1 MAGVYKGL
9 TIKLDADTTGLHDA
23 LRRVDSDTRGL
34 GRNMRAVSKALKLDP
49 GNVELVRQKMANY
62 AKQVDKTEE
71 RLKVLKAAESQ
82 LGREKMSSEAWD
94 ALQRDIA
101 RTQGKLDGLRE
112 SWRRF
117 TVQTAAASSGLGRA
131 GAKVEELGKR
141 LSPVARSA
149 SSIGG
154 ALTLGLTVPMV
165 AAGGASIAAA
175 VSIDSALTN
184 VRKTVEGTENDYQRL
199 KDAAIEFSKTN
210 PVSASQVLE
219 IEALGAQLGFQV
231 DQLEEFGRVVSGLD
245 IATNLDAETAATQ
258 LAQFMN
264 IMGTSKAEVSNLAS
278 SLIDLGNHYATT
290 EADIMAM
297 AMRIAGAGK
306 QMGMTEG
313 QVLGLATALSSVGIE
328 AEAGGTAIST
338 IMSTIDMAVA
348 KNDSSLA
355 DWASAAKMSASE
367 FAAAWKE
374 SPAEAFQAFLAG
386 LQQGVAENGNL
397 SVMLDELGISSIRQL
412 DVMKRLASAADM
424 VPSALRQGNEA
435 YRENVALG
443 REVANFNDS
452 LASKF
457 DMLKNRIVAIADQIG
472 RPLADALLDIVDAVQ
487 PLFDAIESGAQAFAD
502 MDEGQQRLVITT
514 VALVAALGPSLKLF
528 GSIAGNVEVLG
539 RAMRR
544 ASKFVAEMG
553 TKSIVA
559 RGGMEALGTSTDRQ
573 VMRSGKLAIASNL
586 AKGALVG
593 LAVAGVTVL
602 ASAIAD
608 AIGKTMELGNA
619 TEGLESAVEAMDQ
632 DVAASAE
639 SFEEYKVNAD
649 DVIKKQ
655 SELADNVKETFG
667 KVAQD
672 SAMVDVYSGKIKELA
687 GNCGGNT
694 AKLTELKQAIEGY
707 NTITGSSITVT
718 DEESGAIS
726 ANTDELDANTEAW
739 KRNAKAKAR
748 QEVAQDLAEQMARD
762 EAAVDSKRRE
772 IERLA
777 SSAAEKRAGGDAYGA
792 WLDDLAQGRAQDELA
807 KLEQA
812 LDSSTRAFEDNA
824 EAMEEQADADAWAA
838 DAAGEFR
845 KQLEAA
851 GLATGMLDQAAS
863 KVGVDAATL
872 ATSLHETAGGFET
885 FAALGAD
892 AFAALYSQA
901 GMDVPAIVELVGS
914 LNTLQLDPKQLT
926 VTSDGSLEY
935 QGQAIEDLDAMG
947 IDPKVY
953 TVNDDGTI
961 STQDEGLRG
970 LDYVRIGDKVYR
982 VTDEGTADEC
992 ADAADRAADSVNG
1005 IPNSKNVKITA
1016 TDATGWII
1024 EQVKSKLRSIPGMI
1038 AARVGSAFGD
1048 KSGGFVKLHASG
1060 SFITDGVTP
1069 LGRDAHGIEH
1079 IAGEDGREWVMQHAD
1094 GTKSIVPIENRRYL
1108 EPYAS
1113 TIASMIPR
1121 QGNTTTNNIRVVL
1134 QYDASS
1140 SAKDMARGLTRA
1152 LRMEGLMR

>member
-23 LRRVDSDTRGL
+23 LSRVERDTKGL
-34 GRNMRAVSKALKLDP
+34 GRNMRAVTKALKLDP

-62 AKQVDKTEE
+62 AKQVGNTEE

-82 LGREKMSSEAWD
+82 LGKEKMSSEAWD

-101 RTQGKLDGLRE
+101 RTQAKLDGLKQ
-112 SWRRF
+112 SWRQF
-117 TVQTAAASSGLGRA
+117 TVQTAAASSGLGKA
-131 GAKVEELGKR
+131 GAKVEELGRR
-141 LSPVARSA
+141 LSPVARAA
-149 SSIGG
+149 SSVGG

-184 VRKTVEGTENDYQRL
+184 VRKTVDGTEADCQRL
-199 KDAAIEFSKTN
+199 KESAIEFSKTN
-210 PVSASQVLE
+210 PVSAAQVLE
-219 IEALGAQLGFQV
+219 IEALGAQLGFSV
-231 DQLEEFGRVVSGLD
+231 DKLEEFGRVVSGLD

-264 IMGTSKAEVSNLAS
+264 IMGTSKDEVSNLAS

-367 FAAAWKE
+367 FAAAWKK

-412 DVMKRLASAADM
+412 DVMKRLASAAGM
-424 VPSALRQGNEA
+424 VPDALRQGNEA
-435 YRENVALG
+435 YAQNIALG
-443 REVANFNDS
+443 NEVANFNDS

-457 DMLKNRIVAIADQIG
+457 DMLKNRIIAIADQIG
-472 RPLADALLDIVDAVQ
+472 RPLADALLDIVDAAQ

-502 MDEGQQRLVITT
+502 MDEGQQRLIITT
-514 VALVAALGPSLKLF
+514 VGLIAALGPSLKLF

-539 RAMRR
+539 KAMKG
-544 ASKFVAEMG
+544 ASEFIAQMG
-553 TKSIVA
+553 AKSIVA
-559 RGGMEALGTSTDRQ
+559 KGGMEALGTSTDKQ
-573 VMRSGKLAIASNL
+573 VNRAGKLAVASNV

-593 LAVAGVTVL
+593 LAVAGVAVL

-608 AIGKTMELGNA
+608 ALGKMYEYKNA
-619 TEGLESAVEAMDQ
+619 TDGLAGAIGAFGAGADAS
-632 DVAASAE
+632 AASVGSFFTSSYDLAKE
-639 SFEEYKVNAD
+639 QSKLASDIRSSFEDVGVNSALVDIYKN
-649 DVIKKQ
+649 
-655 SELADNVKETFG
+655 
-667 KVAQD
+667 
-672 SAMVDVYSGKIKELA
+672 KIVELA
-687 GNCGGNT
+687 GNCGGSA
-694 AKLTELKQAIEGY
+694 AKVAELKQAIDGY
-707 NTITGSSITVT
+707 TSITGESIEIT
-718 DEESGAIS
+718 DSETGAINKS
-726 ANTDELDANTEAW
+726 TAELDANSEAW
-739 KRNAKAKAR
+739 KRNAKAKAL
-748 QEVAQDLAEQMARD
+748 Q
-762 EAAVDSKRRE
+762 EAAADVMKQAVKDEMAYKDAKRQRE
-772 IERLA
+772 IAEAGMNAATDPSEIAQYKGNYDYWIGEEERLKGLYE
-777 SSAAEKRAGGDAYGA
+777 SSTKAAEEYT
-792 WLDDLAQGRAQDELA
+792 DELA
-807 KLEQA
+807 NL
-812 LDSSTRAFEDNA
+812 
-824 EAMEEQADADAWAA
+824 EEQQRWDA

-851 GLATGMLDQAAS
+851 GLAADMLDQAAS
-863 KVGVDAATL
+863 KTGEDAATL
-872 ATSLHETAGGFET
+872 ATKLHDTAGGFEA
-885 FAALGAD
+885 FAALGVD
-892 AFAALYSQA
+892 AFSALHSQA
-901 GMDVPAIVELVGS
+901 DMDIPAIVELVGS
-914 LNTLQLDPKQLT
+914 LNALQLDPKQLT

-935 QGQAIEDLDAMG
+935 QGEAIEDLDALE
-947 IDPKVY
+947 IDPKTY

-961 STQDEGLRG
+961 TTQNEKLQGLN
-970 LDYVRIGDKVYR
+970 YVRIGDKVYQ
-982 VTDEGTADEC
+982 VTDNGTAEEC
-992 ADAADRAADSVNG
+992 AGAADHAADSVNG
-1005 IPNSKNVKITA
+1005 IPSSKSVKITA

-1038 AARVGSAFGD
+1038 AAKVGSFFGD

-1060 SFITDGVTP
+1060 GFVTDGITS
-1069 LGRDAHGIEH
+1069 LGRDAHGIQH
-1079 IAGEDGREWVMQHAD
+1079 IAGEDGREWIMQHAD

-1113 TIASMIPR
+1113 TIASMIKPA
-1121 QGNTTTNNIRVVL
+1121 GNTTTNNIRVVL

-1140 SAKDMARGLTRA
+1140 NAKDLARGFTRA
-1152 LRMEGLMR
+1152 LEMEGLMR

>member
-34 GRNMRAVSKALKLDP
+34 GRNMRSITKALKLDP

-62 AKQVDKTEE
+62 EKQVGKTEE

-82 LGREKMSSEAWD
+82 IGREKMSSEAWD

-101 RTQGKLDGLRE
+101 RTQGKLDGLKE

-117 TVQTAAASSGLGRA
+117 TAQTAAASSGLGKA
-131 GAKVEELGKR
+131 GARVEELGKR

-165 AAGGASIAAA
+165 AAGGASVAAA

-184 VRKTVEGTENDYQRL
+184 VRKTVDGTEADYQRL
-199 KDAAIEFSKTN
+199 KDAAVEFSKTN
-210 PVSASQVLE
+210 PVSAAQVLE

-245 IATNLDAETAATQ
+245 IATNLDAETAATE

-264 IMGTSKAEVSNLAS
+264 IMGTSKTEVSNLAS

-348 KNDSSLA
+348 KSDSSLA
-355 DWASAAKMSASE
+355 DWASAAKMSADE

-374 SPAEAFQAFLAG
+374 SPAEAFQSFLSG

-424 VPSALRQGNEA
+424 VPNALKQGNEA
-435 YRENVALG
+435 YEENIALG
-443 REVANFNDS
+443 NEVANFNDS

-457 DMLKNRIVAIADQIG
+457 EMLKNRIIAIADQIG
-472 RPLADALLDIVDAVQ
+472 RPLADALLDIVDAAQ

-502 MDEGQQRLVITT
+502 MDEDQQRLVITT
-514 VALVAALGPSLKLF
+514 VALVAALGPSLKIF

-539 RAMRR
+539 RAMKR
-544 ASKFVAEMG
+544 ASEFIADMG
-553 TKSIVA
+553 TKSIIA
-559 RGGMEALGTSTDRQ
+559 KGGMEALGTSTDAQ

-593 LAVAGVTVL
+593 LAVAGVAVL

-608 AIGKTMELGNA
+608 AIAKEQELHNA
-619 TEGLESAVEAMDQ
+619 TEGLKGTLAALDGSFEGASGSLGTYSKSADEIVKEQAQLAD
-632 DVAASAE
+632 SIKK
-639 SFEEYKVNAD
+639 SFEETGA
-649 DVIKKQ
+649 
-655 SELADNVKETFG
+655 STAL
-667 KVAQD
+667 
-672 SAMVDVYSGKIKELA
+672 VDHYNDKIIELA
-687 GNCGGNT
+687 GNVGGDA
-694 AKLTELKQAIEGY
+694 AKLAELKQAIEAY
-707 NTITGSSITVT
+707 NAATGASISIT
-718 DEESGAIS
+718 DEETGAIS
-726 ANTDELDANTEAW
+726 ASTSELQSNTDAW
-739 KRNAKAKAR
+739 IANAKAKAI
-748 QEVAQDLAEQMARD
+748 QKAAEDTTAQLVKDEMALDNAKEKYAAAKEAYDNADINSKQYMVGEVARWEREVDRLTDCVESGTETLDGYNKKYAEYTN
-762 EAAVDSKRRE
+762 EAA
-772 IERLA
+772 
-777 SSAAEKRAGGDAYGA
+777 
-792 WLDDLAQGRAQDELA
+792 
-807 KLEQA
+807 
-812 LDSSTRAFEDNA
+812 
-824 EAMEEQADADAWAA
+824 WAT

-851 GLATGMLDQAAS
+851 GLATDMLDQAAS
-863 KVGVDAATL
+863 KTGTDAATL
-872 ATSLHETAGGFET
+872 ATQLHDTAMGFET
-885 FAALGAD
+885 FQALGVD

-901 GMDVPAIVELVGS
+901 GMDVPAIVELVAS
-914 LNTLQLDPKQLT
+914 LNA
-926 VTSDGSLEY
+926 V
-935 QGQAIEDLDAMG
+935 G
-947 IDPKVY
+947 IDPKQVTVTEDGSIEYQDKKIQDLDSIEIADKTY
-953 TVNDDGTI
+953 TVNDDGSITFNE
-961 STQDEGLRG
+961 SSLNE
-970 LDYVRIGDKVYR
+970 LDYVRIGDKVYK
-982 VTDEGTADEC
+982 VTDNGTAEEC
-992 ADAADRAADSVNG
+992 SDAADDVADSVKG
-1005 IPNSKNVKITA
+1005 IPNSKNINITA
-1016 TDATGWII
+1016 TDNTGGLLESIKNKLLSLPGN
-1024 EQVKSKLRSIPGMI
+1024 VK
-1038 AARVGSAFGD
+1038 AAIGIGD

-1069 LGRDAHGIEH
+1069 LGRDSHGIQH
-1079 IAGEDGREWVMQHAD
+1079 IAGEAGREWVMKHAD
-1094 GTKSIVPIENRRYL
+1094 GTTSILPIENRRYL

-1113 TIASMIPR
+1113 VIASMIPNR
-1121 QGNTTTNNIRVVL
+1121 GGTTVNETNIHMDYRAGE
-1134 QYDASS
+1134 DA
-1140 SAKDMARGLTRA
+1140 KTIVRDMARRI
-1152 LRMEGLMR
+1152 RRQSLMRG

>member
-62 AKQVDKTEE
+62 GKQVDKTEE

-101 RTQGKLDGLRE
+101 RTQAKLDGLKQ
-112 SWRRF
+112 SWRQF

-184 VRKTVEGTENDYQRL
+184 VRKTVEGTEADYQRL

-245 IATNLDAETAATQ
+245 IATNLDAETAATE

-306 QMGMTEG
+306 QMNMTEG

-355 DWASAAKMSASE
+355 DWASAARMSASE

-424 VPSALRQGNEA
+424 VPNALEQGNEA
-435 YRENVALG
+435 YEENIALG
-443 REVANFNDS
+443 NEVANFNDS

-472 RPLADALLDIVDAVQ
+472 RPLADALLDTVDAAQ

-544 ASKFVAEMG
+544 ASEFVAEMG
-553 TKSIVA
+553 TKAIVA
-559 RGGMEALGTSTDRQ
+559 RGGMEALGASTDRQ

-593 LAVAGVTVL
+593 LAVAGVAVL
-602 ASAIAD
+602 AKAMAD
-608 AIGKTMELGNA
+608 ELGKIYDYKNATDGLTGAIGALA
-619 TEGLESAVEAMDQ
+619 TGAE
-632 DVAASAE
+632 ASAGSVGALFTSSHDLAKE
-639 SFEEYKVNAD
+639 QSQLAGEIRSSFEDVGANSALVDIYKD
-649 DVIKKQ
+649 KI
-655 SELADNVKETFG
+655 
-667 KVAQD
+667 VA
-672 SAMVDVYSGKIKELA
+672 LA
-687 GNCGGNT
+687 GNCGGSA
-694 AKLTELKQAIEGY
+694 AKVAELKQAIDGY
-707 NTITGSSITVT
+707 TSITGESIEVT
-718 DEESGAIS
+718 DSETGAIS
-726 ANTDELDANTEAW
+726 KSTAELDANSEAW
-739 KRNAKAKAR
+739 KRNAKAKALQNAAADVMEQAVKDEMAYKNAVR
-748 QEVAQDLAEQMARD
+748 QREMAEAGLNAATDMNEAAQYKGSYDYWLAEEQRLQGLY
-762 EAAVDSKRRE
+762 EASTKTVE
-772 IERLA
+772 E
-777 SSAAEKRAGGDAYGA
+777 YT
-792 WLDDLAQGRAQDELA
+792 DELA
-807 KLEQA
+807 NL
-812 LDSSTRAFEDNA
+812 
-824 EAMEEQADADAWAA
+824 EEQDRWAA
-838 DAAGEFR
+838 NAAGEFR

-851 GLATGMLDQAAS
+851 GLATDMLDQAAE
-863 KVGVDAATL
+863 KTGIDAAKL
-872 ATSLHETAGGFET
+872 ATSLHETAGGFEA

-901 GMDVPAIVELVGS
+901 GMNVPAIVELVGS

-935 QGQAIEDLDAMG
+935 QGEAIEDLDAMG
-947 IDPKVY
+947 IDPKTY

-1094 GTKSIVPIENRRYL
+1094 GTKSIIPIENRRYL

>member
-23 LRRVDSDTRGL
+23 LRRVDSDTGGL

-62 AKQVDKTEE
+62 ARQVDKTEE

-101 RTQGKLDGLRE
+101 RTQAKLDGLKQ
-112 SWRRF
+112 SWRQF

-184 VRKTVEGTENDYQRL
+184 VRKTVEGTEADYQRL
-199 KDAAIEFSKTN
+199 KDAAIGFSKTN

-231 DQLEEFGRVVSGLD
+231 DQLEEFGWVVSGLD
-245 IATNLDAETAATQ
+245 IATNLDAETAATE
-258 LAQFMN
+258 LAQFIN

-306 QMGMTEG
+306 QMNMTEG

-338 IMSTIDMAVA
+338 TMSTIDMAVA

-367 FAAAWKE
+367 FAAAWRQ

-424 VPSALRQGNEA
+424 VPNALRQGNEA
-435 YRENVALG
+435 YEENVALG

-472 RPLADALLDIVDAVQ
+472 RPLADALLDTVDAAQ
-487 PLFDAIESGAQAFAD
+487 PLFDAIESGARAFAD

-544 ASKFVAEMG
+544 ASEFVAEMG

-573 VMRSGKLAIASNL
+573 INRASNL

-593 LAVAGVTVL
+593 LAVAGVAVL
-602 ASAIAD
+602 AGAIAD
-608 AIGKTMELGNA
+608 AIGKQREFENA
-619 TEGLESAVEAMDQ
+619 TEGLSGATITLDESVD
-632 DVAASAE
+632 ASTSTFTRATV
-639 SFEEYKVNAD
+639 SID
-649 DVIKKQ
+649 DLIKKQ
-655 SELADNVKETFG
+655 SELADSINSSFSETG
-667 KVAQD
+667 TNIALAEHYRGVIQ
-672 SAMVDVYSGKIKELA
+672 ELA
-687 GNCGGNT
+687 GNCGGS
-694 AKLTELKQAIEGY
+694 AEKMTELKNAVKEY
-707 NTITGSSITVT
+707 NDITGAGIEIT
-718 DEESGAIS
+718 DESTGAIS
-726 ANTDELDANTEAW
+726 KSSDEL
-739 KRNAKAKAR
+739 
-748 QEVAQDLAEQMARD
+748 
-762 EAAVDSKRRE
+762 
-772 IERLA
+772 ER
-777 SSAAEKRAGGDAYGA
+777 
-792 WLDDLAQGRAQDELA
+792 
-807 KLEQA
+807 
-812 LDSSTRAFEDNA
+812 NA
-824 EAMEEQADADAWAA
+824 EAWQANARAQAYAEASKEATRQMVENEMALADAKEKTAEAEEKYEAAKKGGNQARINQTKADLDVAEDKQRKAQELYDASAEAVARYGKAQADAEQEARWAA

-851 GLATGMLDQAAS
+851 GLATDMLDQAAE
-863 KVGVDAATL
+863 KTGIDAAKL
-872 ATSLHETAGGFET
+872 AASLHETAGGFEA

-914 LNTLQLDPKQLT
+914 LNALRLDPKQLT

-935 QGQAIEDLDAMG
+935 QGEAIEDLDAMG

-961 STQDEGLRG
+961 STQDEKLKGLN
-970 LDYVRIGDKVYR
+970 YVRIGDKVYK
-982 VTDEGTADEC
+982 VTDDGTAEEC

-1005 IPNSKNVKITA
+1005 IPSSKNVSITA

-1038 AARVGSAFGD
+1038 AAKVGSAFGD
-1048 KSGGFVKLHASG
+1048 KSGAFVKLHASG

-1094 GTKSIVPIENRRYL
+1094 GTTSIVPIENRRYL

-1113 TIASMIPR
+1113 VIASMMPDR
-1121 QGNTTTNNIRVVL
+1121 GRTVVNNVNIRL
-1134 QYDASS
+1134 AYDAGTD
-1140 SAKDMARGLTRA
+1140 AKTITRGIAREFR
-1152 LRMEGLMR
+1152 LRGLMR

>member
-23 LRRVDSDTRGL
+23 LSRVERDTKGL
-34 GRNMRAVSKALKLDP
+34 GRNMRAVTKALKLDP

-62 AKQVDKTEE
+62 AKQVGKTEE

-82 LGREKMSSEAWD
+82 LGKEKMSSEAWD

-101 RTQGKLDGLRE
+101 RTQAKLDGLKQ
-112 SWRRF
+112 SWRQF
-117 TVQTAAASSGLGRA
+117 TVQTAAASSGLGKA
-131 GAKVEELGKR
+131 GAKVEELGRR
-141 LSPVARSA
+141 LSPVARAA
-149 SSIGG
+149 SSVGG
-154 ALTLGLTVPMV
+154 ALTLGLTMPMV

-184 VRKTVEGTENDYQRL
+184 VRKTVDGTESDYQRL
-199 KDAAIEFSKTN
+199 KESAIEFSKTN
-210 PVSASQVLE
+210 PVSAAQVLE
-219 IEALGAQLGFQV
+219 IEALGAQLGFSV
-231 DQLEEFGRVVSGLD
+231 DKLEEFGRVVSGLD

-264 IMGTSKAEVSNLAS
+264 IMGTSKDEVSNLAS

-290 EADIMAM
+290 ERDIMAM

-348 KNDSSLA
+348 KNDASLA

-412 DVMKRLASAADM
+412 DVMKRLASAAGM
-424 VPSALRQGNEA
+424 VPDALRQGNEA
-435 YRENVALG
+435 YAQNIALG
-443 REVANFNDS
+443 NEVANFNDS

-457 DMLKNRIVAIADQIG
+457 DMLKNRIIAIADQIG
-472 RPLADALLDIVDAVQ
+472 RPLADALLDIVDAAQ
-487 PLFDAIESGAQAFAD
+487 PLFDAIESGARAFAD
-502 MDEGQQRLVITT
+502 MDEGQQRLIITT
-514 VALVAALGPSLKLF
+514 VGLIAALGPSLKLF

-544 ASKFVAEMG
+544 ASEFVADMG
-553 TKSIVA
+553 AKSIVTK
-559 RGGMEALGTSTDRQ
+559 GGMEALGTSTDRQ
-573 VMRSGKLAIASNL
+573 VNRAGKLAVASNV

-593 LAVAGVTVL
+593 LAVAGVAVL

-608 AIGKTMELGNA
+608 ALGKMYEYKNA
-619 TEGLESAVEAMDQ
+619 TDGLTGAIGAFGAGADAS
-632 DVAASAE
+632 AASVGSFFTSSYDLAKE
-639 SFEEYKVNAD
+639 QSKLASDIRSSFE
-649 DVIKKQ
+649 DVG
-655 SELADNVKETFG
+655 V
-667 KVAQD
+667 D
-672 SAMVDVYSGKIKELA
+672 SALVDIYKDKIVELA
-687 GNCGGNT
+687 GNCGSSA
-694 AKLTELKQAIEGY
+694 AKVAELRQAIDGY
-707 NTITGSSITVT
+707 TSITGESIEIT
-718 DEESGAIS
+718 DSETGAINKS
-726 ANTDELDANTEAW
+726 TAELDANSEAW
-739 KRNAKAKAR
+739 RRNAKAKAL
-748 QEVAQDLAEQMARD
+748 Q
-762 EAAVDSKRRE
+762 EAAADVMKQAVKDEMAYKDAKRQRE
-772 IERLA
+772 IAEAGMNAATDPNEIAQYKGNYDYWIGEEERLKGLYE
-777 SSAAEKRAGGDAYGA
+777 SSTKAAEEYT
-792 WLDDLAQGRAQDELA
+792 DELA
-807 KLEQA
+807 DL
-812 LDSSTRAFEDNA
+812 
-824 EAMEEQADADAWAA
+824 EEQQRWDA

-851 GLATGMLDQAAS
+851 GLATDMLDKAAE
-863 KVGVDAATL
+863 KTGTDAAAL
-872 ATSLHETAGGFET
+872 ATKLHDTAGGFEA
-885 FAALGAD
+885 FAALGVD
-892 AFAALYSQA
+892 AFSALHSQA
-901 GMDVPAIVELVGS
+901 GMDIPAIVELVGS
-914 LNTLQLDPKQLT
+914 LNALQLDPKQLT

-935 QGQAIEDLDAMG
+935 QGEAIEDLDALE
-947 IDPKVY
+947 IDPKTY

-961 STQDEGLRG
+961 TTQNEKLQGLN
-970 LDYVRIGDKVYR
+970 YVRIGDKVYQ
-982 VTDEGTADEC
+982 VTDNGTAEEC
-992 ADAADRAADSVNG
+992 ADAADHAADSVNG
-1005 IPNSKNVKITA
+1005 IPSSKNVKITA

-1038 AARVGSAFGD
+1038 AAKVGSAFGD

-1079 IAGEDGREWVMQHAD
+1079 IAGEDGREWVMRHAD

-1113 TIASMIPR
+1113 TIASMIKPA
-1121 QGNTTTNNIRVVL
+1121 GNTTTNNIRVIL

-1140 SAKDMARGLTRA
+1140 DAKDMARGFTRA

>member
-34 GRNMRAVSKALKLDP
+34 GRNMRSITKALKLDP

-62 AKQVDKTEE
+62 EKQVGKTEE

-82 LGREKMSSEAWD
+82 IGREKMSSEAWD

-101 RTQGKLDGLRE
+101 RTQGKLDGLKE

-117 TVQTAAASSGLGRA
+117 TVQTAAASSGLGKA
-131 GAKVEELGKR
+131 GARVEELGKR

-165 AAGGASIAAA
+165 AAGGASVAAA

-184 VRKTVEGTENDYQRL
+184 VRKTVDGTEADYQRL
-199 KDAAIEFSKTN
+199 KDTAVEFSKTN
-210 PVSASQVLE
+210 PVSAAQVLE

-245 IATNLDAETAATQ
+245 IATNLDAETAATE

-264 IMGTSKAEVSNLAS
+264 IMGTSRTEVSNLAS

-348 KNDSSLA
+348 KNDSSLS
-355 DWASAAKMSASE
+355 DWASAAKMSAAE
-367 FAAAWKE
+367 FAAAWRQ
-374 SPAEAFQAFLAG
+374 SPAEAFQAFLSG

-424 VPSALRQGNEA
+424 VPNALEQGNEA

-443 REVANFNDS
+443 NEVANFNDS

-457 DMLKNRIVAIADQIG
+457 EMLKNRIIAIADQIG
-472 RPLADALLDIVDAVQ
+472 RPLADALLDIVDAAQ

-514 VALVAALGPSLKLF
+514 VALVAALGPSLKIF

-539 RAMRR
+539 RAMKRV
-544 ASKFVAEMG
+544 SEFVADMG
-553 TKSIVA
+553 TKSIIA
-559 RGGMEALGTSTDRQ
+559 KDGMEALGTSTDAQ

-593 LAVAGVTVL
+593 LAVAGVAVL

-608 AIGKTMELGNA
+608 AVGKTIELNNA
-619 TEGLESAVEAMDQ
+619 TSGLESAIGLMDR
-632 DVAASAE
+632 DVTASAASLD
-639 SFEEYKVNAD
+639 EYKVSAD
-649 DVIKKQ
+649 DVIREQ
-655 SELADNVKETFG
+655 SELADSIKGTFG

-687 GNCGGNT
+687 GNCGGNA
-694 AKLTELKQAIEGY
+694 AKLAELKAAVEGY
-707 NTITGSSITVT
+707 NAITGISIAVT

-726 ANTDELDANTEAW
+726 ANTSELDQNTEAW
-739 KRNAKAKAR
+739 KRNARAKAR
-748 QEVAQDLAEQMARD
+748 QEVAEDLAEQMAKD

-777 SSAAEKRAGGDAYGA
+777 ASAAEKRANGDAFGA
-792 WLDDLAQGRAQDELA
+792 WLDDLAQGAAQDELA
-807 KLEQA
+807 KLEKA

-824 EAMEEQADADAWAA
+824 LAMEDQAKADAWAT

-851 GLATGMLDQAAS
+851 GLATDMLDQAAS
-863 KVGVDAATL
+863 KTGTDAVTL
-872 ATSLHETAGGFET
+872 ATQLHDTAMGFET
-885 FAALGAD
+885 FQALGVD

-901 GMDVPAIVELVGS
+901 GMDVPAIVELVAS
-914 LNTLQLDPKQLT
+914 LNA
-926 VTSDGSLEY
+926 V
-935 QGQAIEDLDAMG
+935 G
-947 IDPKVY
+947 IDPKQVTVTDDGSIEY
-953 TVNDDGTI
+953 QGKKIQDLDSIEIADKTYVVNDDGSITFNE
-961 STQDEGLRG
+961 SSLNE
-970 LDYVRIGDKVYR
+970 LDYVRIGDKVYK
-982 VTDEGTADEC
+982 VTDNGTAKEC
-992 ADAADRAADSVNG
+992 SDAADDVADSVKG
-1005 IPNSKNVKITA
+1005 IPNSKNINITA
-1016 TDATGWII
+1016 TDNTGGLLESIKNKLLSLPGN
-1024 EQVKSKLRSIPGMI
+1024 VK
-1038 AARVGSAFGD
+1038 AAIGIGN

-1069 LGRDAHGIEH
+1069 LGRDSHGIQP
-1079 IAGEDGREWVMQHAD
+1079 IAGEAGHEWVMKHAD
-1094 GTKSIVPIENRRYL
+1094 GTTSILPIENRRYL

-1113 TIASMIPR
+1113 VIASMIPNR
-1121 QGNTTTNNIRVVL
+1121 GGTTVNETNIHMDYRAGE
-1134 QYDASS
+1134 DA
-1140 SAKDMARGLTRA
+1140 KTIVRDMARRI
-1152 LRMEGLMR
+1152 RRQSLMRG